1 MFDLGLS
8 IYLNLTWLTGF
19 HNLALYAFTSYDN
32 VGHIVKIPEDYF
44 ALYCRLTLDIESL
57 EMYSSAYYNKPS

>member
-1 MFDLGLS
+1 MAYRFS
-8 IYLNLTWLTGF
+8 QSRVVCAI
-19 HNLALYAFTSYDN
+19 YAFTSYDN